1 MVTCNFPEQ
10 GRIFFSLS
18 YKWKYITDSL
28 LTALRASGQMKPEI
42 LNLFSK
48 ICQKVDAQFS
58 SLYTTG
64 RPSLNQLRRPPS
76 MWTIV
81 LYPSNDSRYAAIN
94 DLLPTPLIQSNHRPS
109 SGMQTFTG
117 LNWTKWVMWKPHL
130 DCWPSERLAVGF
142 TVPPDWQATIVL
154 VLLSSLEFTSV
165 KRKTHQMSEDTL
177 LCYIPLLCQPGWD
190 YYVAW
195 LLLPQILVT
204 SHEAS
209 TFTSIQTQ
217 CLCVQHCMQSLLK
230 SSLEPST
237 LHMTFP

>member
-1 MVTCNFPEQ
+1 MQWLHANFPSKAEF
-10 GRIFFSLS
+10 FFSLS
-18 YKWKYITDSL
+18 YKWKYITESL

-94 DLLPTPLIQSNHRPS
+94 DLLPTPLIQSNHHPS

-165 KRKTHQMSEDTL
+165 KIKTHQMSEDTL
-177 LCYIPLLCQPGWD
+177 LCCIPPSVPGWLRLLCCMIASTTNTGDFSRSLHFYINTNSVLMCAQLH
-190 YYVAW
+190 A
-195 LLLPQILVT
+195 VT
-204 SHEAS
+204 S
-209 TFTSIQTQ
+209 
-217 CLCVQHCMQSLLK
+217 
-230 SSLEPST
+230 
-237 LHMTFP
+237 

>member
-1 MVTCNFPEQ
+1 MVTCNFYKQ
-10 GRIFFSLS
+10 GRILFSLS
-18 YKWKYITDSL
+18 YKWKYITESL

-64 RPSLNQLRRPPS
+64 KPSLNQLRRPPS

-117 LNWTKWVMWKPHL
+117 LNWTKWVIWKPHL

-177 LCYIPLLCQPGWD
+177 LCYIPPSVPAWLRLLCCM
-190 YYVAW
+190 
-195 LLLPQILVT
+195 I
-204 SHEAS
+204 AS
-209 TFTSIQTQ
+209 TTNTGDFSR
-217 CLCVQHCMQSLLK
+217 SLHFYIN
-230 SSLEPST
+230 T
-237 LHMTFP
+237 N